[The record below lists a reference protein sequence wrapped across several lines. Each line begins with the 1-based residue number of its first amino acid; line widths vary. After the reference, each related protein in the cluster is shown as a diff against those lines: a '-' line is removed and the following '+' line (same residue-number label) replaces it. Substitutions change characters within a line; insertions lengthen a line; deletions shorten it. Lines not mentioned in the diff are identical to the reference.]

1 MRKLFSLCTAVLVA
15 LAVNAT
21 PVEPGAG
28 TLKAAISAAD
38 ADAVIEL
45 ATGVY
50 TEESA
55 IGIGKNLT
63 IKAAESAVPVVK
75 AIFGIQGGATVTF
88 EGIKFDASIA
98 EDHLIY
104 ANDATAG
111 NKLICEGCEFYDYK
125 PTSSLIHISASKT
138 LDACT
143 INNCYI
149 HNINKSFIFNEN
161 TSNAFDLTVSN
172 STIANVT
179 TASSYY
185 AGVIDSRA
193 TSGTIR
199 VNQCTFYNVQ
209 VINTDYAAVGKIK
222 ASGATVSNSIFA
234 MPASTGNLRAIR
246 DVSAANNCLTY
257 NYTKDSNT
265 GIHSDVAQNNC
276 IFGQDPLFA
285 DAANGDY
292 TLNETSSPAKE
303 AGLGGTHLGDPR
315 WWPASWKPAEIIEV
329 TAIELD
335 KSSISVE
342 VNDVEQLTA
351 TVSPDNATDPSVSWS
366 SSNNSIAT
374 VSGGLVTGVAV
385 GTATITATAGEKKAT
400 CTVTV
405 SAAVVPDVD
414 FASACVLPAK
424 KAQLEGNIWK
434 MYKDETYKLY
444 GDGGSNKQYGTA
456 SWTINVTKP
465 CIVTGT
471 LNGVEG
477 GHLFVLDLYKG
488 AELVGYIAQPA
499 AKVWGSG
506 EIALDSVDHS
516 TLMFAEAGE
525 YTLKLRNT
533 QEWSSGKVEGIT
545 LSYVTDVKTLYC
557 YVDKAWWTGGEAKVN
572 CYAKVQD
579 GPDNTWP
586 GVAMT
591 EVEANLWK
599 VVIPGTY
606 NKINF
611 VRTNPDQD
619 TYWGAKT
626 DEMDIPTN
634 KNLFTITSDD
644 AQWDSE
650 GHTAQGTW
658 SVYGAKFLIAGSM
671 TNWDKDPIA
680 SLEDSY
686 VLHLEAGKHQLKV
699 VDNGNWLGID
709 KMSAVAAG
717 LYTDQDKNV
726 CFILDAAGDVTVN
739 FKKDEVFTLAGDF
752 AIPEVKLIGIDGWEA
767 ATDAIELEAAGDG
780 KSASKVL
787 NLTGSWYDFKV
798 IRADEWLGK
807 ENDEGNYT
815 IKSDWNWVDGL
826 KRDYEGLKSISLL
839 PDGSGDYTFTW
850 TFATGKLEVT
860 YPEKGGPTAINNT
873 EAAVKAQ
880 KMIENGQLFIIKNGN
895 TYNAQGQL
903 VK

>member
-1 MRKLFSLCTAVLVA
+1 MKKLFLFFAAMLVA
-15 LAVNAT
+15 VAVNAQTDFST
-21 PVEPGAG
+21 PYYCAADDAAITGDAPSNKVYLNSTVDPHQIEWSDVSKTYTSVIKWEVEATRGCYVSVSLGLGTAVSSNKHIFQIKIIDAKGNERGYVEEAVAYSMDGYTDKETVKALDGTILLPAAG
-28 TLKAAISAAD
+28 TYTVELRNNRDYCKGSIRNVILTYAAD
-38 ADAVIEL
+38 APSEIVEVSAVELNKTEL
-45 ATGVY
+45 A
-50 TEESA
+50 
-55 IGIGKNLT
+55 LD
-63 IKAAESAVPVVK
+63 
-75 AIFGIQGGATVTF
+75 IQ
-88 EGIKFDASIA
+88 E
-98 EDHLIY
+98 
-104 ANDATAG
+104 
-111 NKLICEGCEFYDYK
+111 
-125 PTSSLIHISASKT
+125 
-138 LDACT
+138 
-143 INNCYI
+143 
-149 HNINKSFIFNEN
+149 
-161 TSNAFDLTVSN
+161 
-172 STIANVT
+172 
-179 TASSYY
+179 
-185 AGVIDSRA
+185 
-193 TSGTIR
+193 
-199 VNQCTFYNVQ
+199 
-209 VINTDYAAVGKIK
+209 
-222 ASGATVSNSIFA
+222 
-234 MPASTGNLRAIR
+234 
-246 DVSAANNCLTY
+246 
-257 NYTKDSNT
+257 
-265 GIHSDVAQNNC
+265 
-276 IFGQDPLFA
+276 
-285 DAANGDY
+285 
-292 TLNETSSPAKE
+292 
-303 AGLGGTHLGDPR
+303 
-315 WWPASWKPAEIIEV
+315 
-329 TAIELD
+329 
-335 KSSISVE
+335 
-342 VNDVEQLTA
+342 VEQLIA
-351 TVSPDNATDPSVSWS
+351 TVSPDNATDPSVTWTS
-366 SSNNSIAT
+366 SDEAVAT
-374 VSGGLVTGVAV
+374 VSDGFVTAVAA
-385 GTATITATAGEKKAT
+385 GTATITAKAGEKSAT
-400 CTVTV
+400 CAITV
-405 SAAVVPDVD
+405 AAAPVPEVKLTSTYTL
-414 FASACVLPAK
+414 AAK
-424 KAQLEGNIWK
+424 VAHLEGKIWK
-434 MYKDETYKLY
+434 QYDEEKYKLY
-444 GDGGSNKQYGTA
+444 GDGGHNAQYGNA
-456 SWTINVTKP
+456 LWTINVTNP
-465 CIVTGT
+465 CIISGTITGIGGGSLYELDVFKGEDSITTIIQPVASKWWSGNVDMEGTIT
-471 LNGVEG
+471 L
-477 GHLFVLDLYKG
+477 
-488 AELVGYIAQPA
+488 
-499 AKVWGSG
+499 
-506 EIALDSVDHS
+506 
-516 TLMFAEAGE
+516 AEAGV
-525 YTLKLRNT
+525 YTFRLRNT
-533 QEWSSGKVEGIT
+533 LEWSSGKTTGVM
-545 LSYVTDVKTLYC
+545 LSYEADAKTLYC

-717 LYTDQDKNV
+717 LYIDQDKNV

-739 FKKDEVFTLAGDF
+739 FKTDEVFTLAGDF

-798 IRADEWLGK
+798 IRADEFLGK
-807 ENDEGNYT
+807 ENEDGNYT

-860 YPEKGGPTAINNT
+860 YPEKGGATAISNT
-873 EAAVKAQ
+873 ETEVKAQ
-880 KMIENGQLFIIKNGN
+880 KVIENGQIFILKNGVK
-895 TYNAQGQL
+895 YNVLGAS

>member
-1 MRKLFSLCTAVLVA
+1 MKKLFLFFAAMLVT
-15 LAVNAT
+15 LAVNAQTDFST
-21 PVEPGAG
+21 PYYCAADDAAITGDAPSNKVYLNSTADPHQIEWSDVSKTYTSVIKWEVEATRGCYVSVSLGLGTAVSSNKHIFQVKIIDAKGNERGYVEEAVAYSMDGYTDKETVKALDGTILLPAAG
-28 TLKAAISAAD
+28 TYTVELRNNRDYCKGSIRNVILTYAAD
-38 ADAVIEL
+38 APSEIVEVSAVELNKTEL
-45 ATGVY
+45 A
-50 TEESA
+50 
-55 IGIGKNLT
+55 LD
-63 IKAAESAVPVVK
+63 
-75 AIFGIQGGATVTF
+75 IQ
-88 EGIKFDASIA
+88 E
-98 EDHLIY
+98 
-104 ANDATAG
+104 
-111 NKLICEGCEFYDYK
+111 
-125 PTSSLIHISASKT
+125 
-138 LDACT
+138 
-143 INNCYI
+143 
-149 HNINKSFIFNEN
+149 
-161 TSNAFDLTVSN
+161 
-172 STIANVT
+172 
-179 TASSYY
+179 
-185 AGVIDSRA
+185 
-193 TSGTIR
+193 
-199 VNQCTFYNVQ
+199 
-209 VINTDYAAVGKIK
+209 
-222 ASGATVSNSIFA
+222 
-234 MPASTGNLRAIR
+234 
-246 DVSAANNCLTY
+246 
-257 NYTKDSNT
+257 
-265 GIHSDVAQNNC
+265 
-276 IFGQDPLFA
+276 
-285 DAANGDY
+285 
-292 TLNETSSPAKE
+292 
-303 AGLGGTHLGDPR
+303 
-315 WWPASWKPAEIIEV
+315 
-329 TAIELD
+329 
-335 KSSISVE
+335 
-342 VNDVEQLTA
+342 VEQLIA
-351 TVSPDNATDPSVSWS
+351 TVSPDNATDPSVTWTS
-366 SSNNSIAT
+366 SDEAVAT
-374 VSGGLVTGVAV
+374 VSDGFVTAVAA
-385 GTATITATAGEKKAT
+385 GTATITAKAGEKSAT
-400 CTVTV
+400 CAITV
-405 SAAVVPDVD
+405 AAAPVPEVKLTSTYTL
-414 FASACVLPAK
+414 AAK
-424 KAQLEGNIWK
+424 VAHLEGKIWK
-434 MYKDETYKLY
+434 QYDEEKYKLY
-444 GDGGSNKQYGTA
+444 GDGGHNAQYGNA
-456 SWTINVTKP
+456 LWTINVTNP
-465 CIVTGT
+465 CIISGTITGIGGGSLYELDVFKGEDSITTIIQPVASKWWSGNVDMEGTIT
-471 LNGVEG
+471 L
-477 GHLFVLDLYKG
+477 
-488 AELVGYIAQPA
+488 
-499 AKVWGSG
+499 
-506 EIALDSVDHS
+506 
-516 TLMFAEAGE
+516 AEAGV
-525 YTLKLRNT
+525 YTFRLRNT
-533 QEWSSGKVEGIT
+533 LEWSSGKTTGVM
-545 LSYVTDVKTLYC
+545 LSYEADAKTLYC

-717 LYTDQDKNV
+717 LYIDQDKNV

-739 FKKDEVFTLAGDF
+739 FKTDEVFTLAGDF

-798 IRADEWLGK
+798 IRADEFLGK
-807 ENDEGNYT
+807 ENEDGNYT

-860 YPEKGGPTAINNT
+860 YPEKGGATAINNT

-880 KMIENGQLFIIKNGN
+880 KVIENGQIFILKNGVK
-895 TYNAQGQL
+895 YNVLGAS